1 MFGDRGI
8 RTILLQIALLDEIY
22 AYSLSY
28 VIIGGGCLA
37 LLAGIAW
44 FAHTAWFLRA
54 ADRAGATVVGY
65 ETRVGRVRRDDGGEV
80 EAHFLHPVVEFED
93 GAGGRHRVTT
103 DTGSAGEPPFPVGSR
118 VEVLFRPGDPGKA
131 RIRCFS
137 HLWLFPAV
145 FTAVGLFGVAF
156 GLAVRALAG
165 ATP

>member
-1 MFGDRGI
+1 MYD
-8 RTILLQIALLDEIY
+8 Y
-22 AYSLSY
+22 LSY

-37 LLAGIAW
+37 ILAGLA
-44 FAHTAWFLRA
+44 FLAGTARFLRA
-54 ADRAGATVVGY
+54 ADRAAATVVGY
-65 ETRVGRVRRDDGGEV
+65 ETQVSRVSRDDGEV

-93 GAGGRHRVTT
+93 GAGRRHRVTM
-103 DTGSAGEPPFPVGSR
+103 DTGGTGEPPFPVGGR
-118 VEVLFRPGDPGKA
+118 VEVLFYPADPAKA

-137 HLWLFPAV
+137 HLWLFPAM